1 MNKVRRI
8 IATRSFERSIKKLQ
22 KKHKTAELAEI
33 YNVIKD
39 LADFKIAT
47 QKSNHPLKDADGHND
62 IHISGGD
69 LILVYRYDT
78 SDEDVVLIID
88 LRLQDVVNHDELKH
102 YDKYDTPAYDYD
114 VETIKSSTEFF
125 DWYDA
130 LDESIQCSVD
140 KFADANGIPLYSSA
154 DLSQLSWLKCNYVK
168 SSEEFEDYED
178 EIKEIPQE
186 YTSERTS
193 INVSKVPAIFKLVSN
208 WKPGT
213 INLDFGGGRADTAA
227 DYLTQY
233 DVINLVYD
241 PYNRSKEHN
250 DEVIQ
255 TIRSAGGADTATCS
269 NVLNVIKEP
278 EVRLN
283 VLRNMKKL
291 VKPSGKIYITVYE
304 GSGKGDEGPTKSG
317 YQLNRKTVDYLEEI
331 QQVFPDAT
339 RKGKLIQATNDK
351 SNVSIKS
358 AASVGFTSEGLQDE
372 IYTKAIEVM
381 MSPNFGFS
389 KEEAEAY
396 TYVDVY
402 DSDEHDATVV
412 ELRAEVSY
420 DGMMELA
427 LACDP
432 IVAKYDEDAY
442 FDMDSPGIAVA
453 YIRNNYIQS
462 TTYDYGGAYD
472 IESDMFF
479 TKEEITDWA
488 DSVVEQF
495 NATNSTEFHVA
506 DVYFVDTTNLILE
519 ISDADI
525 SLDTHINIDM
535 RRITRPDDIN
545 KYTAIALEQLQ
556 ADYDNFYTEDMMSC
570 TSIMGSYSDDEPY
583 YEPSFI
589 DTIEFNLDN
598 VVFIVDES
606 GEVTYEDTTY
616 AWASEDDI
624 NTAGSNDYNIQLD
637 NIDSIIDKVLWLVE
651 DAIPNE
657 AGRYSVSGYVE
668 LVYSIAGLESETSG
682 WDMETSY
689 YTDDVDITY
698 DFDQSNISQLDIKK
712 L

>member
-1 MNKVRRI
+1 MKITRRKI
-8 IATRSFERSIKKLQ
+8 
-22 KKHKTAELAEI
+22 TAST
-33 YNVIKD
+33 N
-39 LADFKIAT
+39 
-47 QKSNHPLKDADGHND
+47 
-62 IHISGGD
+62 
-69 LILVYRYDT
+69 T
-78 SDEDVVLIID
+78 SDFDVFMLMDYVAGDEGMESDDFYCYGKFYATDID
-88 LRLQDVVNHDELKH
+88 DAKKQLQECIRKYPDVDSEGLYVSEYN
-102 YDKYDTPAYDYD
+102 KYFDNFNPDDPYDYWSNEVFSDLDTMFSKFNENVQDYKEEFEDEPLPYTSTNTDGDD
-114 VETIKSSTEFF
+114 VM
-125 DWYDA
+125 A
-130 LDESIQCSVD
+130 
-140 KFADANGIPLYSSA
+140 
-154 DLSQLSWLKCNYVK
+154 
-168 SSEEFEDYED
+168 SEEFEDYED
-178 EIKEIPQE
+178 EIKEIDQE
-186 YTSERTS
+186 FTSENTS
-193 INVSKVPAIFKLVSN
+193 INSTKLPAIFKMVSFE
-208 WKPGT
+208 PGT
-213 INLDFGGGRADTAA
+213 INIDYGGSRFDNVA

-317 YQLNRKTVDYLEEI
+317 YQLNRKTMDYLEEI

-442 FDMDSPGIAVA
+442 FDMESPGIAVA

-506 DVYFVDTTNLILE
+506 DVYFIDTTNLILE

-589 DTIEFNLDN
+589 DTIEFSIDN

-624 NTAGSNDYNIQLD
+624 NTAGSNEFNIQLD

-651 DAIPNE
+651 DAVPNE

-668 LVYSIAGLESETSG
+668 LVYSIAGVESETSG